1 MRAYFLGNMYL
12 SSIQQGIQALHTTAE
27 MFLNDP
33 NAEDLREW
41 AANHK
46 TVILL
51 NAGYSQTIHDIAEG
65 FAADENPYTW
75 GMFNESNEA
84 LDGAVTC
91 VGIIL
96 PESIY
101 EAAAAL
107 REHKFDPVEVAHFN
121 DAGILNENVYSDWEV
136 WLINELNKYGM
147 AS

>member
-1 MRAYFLGNMYL
+1 MRAYFFGNLYL

-33 NAEDLREW
+33 NSEDLREW
-41 AANHK
+41 ADNHK

-65 FAADENPYTW
+65 FAADENPFTW
-75 GMFNESNEA
+75 AMFHESAEA
-84 LDGAVTC
+84 LGAAVTC

-96 PESIY
+96 PEGIY
-101 EAAAAL
+101 EAAAAI
-107 REHKFDPVEVAHFN
+107 RERKFTTAEVERFN